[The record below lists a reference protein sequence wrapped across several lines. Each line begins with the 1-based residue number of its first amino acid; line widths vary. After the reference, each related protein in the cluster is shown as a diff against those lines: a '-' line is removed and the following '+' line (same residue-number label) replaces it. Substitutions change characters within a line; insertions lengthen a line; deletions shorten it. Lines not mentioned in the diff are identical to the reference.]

1 MQRIIHQLDTN
12 NHVLR
17 KIARK
22 LSKEEIS
29 TPEIQSLI
37 QEMKEIM
44 HKAPGVGLAA
54 PQIGISIQLAVIED
68 NEERL
73 KGLASDILTERGRKP
88 VAFHVLINPEIIQT
102 SGRMNYFFEGCLS
115 VQGRARITPRHE
127 SVTVRFLDEL
137 GEQREITASGWYARI
152 LQHEI
157 GHLNGKLYIDIADP
171 RTEVETNDEFKEK
184 WMNASREDLLY
195 FYKSKCP
202 DAKCFD
208 AIEQHALK
216 K

>member
-1 MQRIIHQLDTN
+1 MQRTIHQLDTN
-12 NHVLR
+12 NNVLR

-22 LSKEEIS
+22 LSKEEIA

-44 HKAPGVGLAA
+44 HNAPGVGLAA
-54 PQIGISIQLAVIED
+54 PQIGVSIQLAVIED

-73 KGLASDILTERGRKP
+73 KGIATEILAERGRKP
-88 VAFHVLINPEIIQT
+88 VAFHVLINPEIIQS

-115 VQGRARITPRHE
+115 VKGRARITPRYE
-127 SVTVRFLDEL
+127 SVTVRFLNER
-137 GEQREITASGWYARI
+137 GEQQEITASGWYARI

-157 GHLNGKLYIDIADP
+157 GHLNGKLYIDIADA
-171 RTEVETNDEFKEK
+171 RTEVETNEEFKEK
-184 WMNASREDLLY
+184 WMNAPRDTLFH
-195 FYKSKCP
+195 FYKDKCP
-202 DAKCFD
+202 DVECFYAD
-208 AIEQHALK
+208 KQHALK